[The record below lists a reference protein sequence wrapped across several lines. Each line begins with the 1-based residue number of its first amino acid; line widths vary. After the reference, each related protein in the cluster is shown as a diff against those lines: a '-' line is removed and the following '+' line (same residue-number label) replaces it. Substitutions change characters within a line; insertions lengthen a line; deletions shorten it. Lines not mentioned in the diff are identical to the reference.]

1 MREIKVMKIKEF
13 YLENYPSDEL
23 GVEINEN
30 ATFVGLLNTLHTKC
44 DVYDFLGVYDSVV
57 RERVFEELAYQ
68 QQVSYNIIYDLWLDN
83 PRMFIDDEEWE
94 KEMGR

>member
-30 ATFVGLLNTLHTKC
+30 ATFVGLLHILHTKR
-44 DVYDFLGVYDSVV
+44 DVYDFLAVHDSVV
-57 RERVFEELAYQ
+57 RERVFQELANQ
-68 QQVSYNIIYDLWLDN
+68 LRLSYTTIYNLWLQT
-83 PRMFIDDEEWE
+83 
-94 KEMGR
+94 